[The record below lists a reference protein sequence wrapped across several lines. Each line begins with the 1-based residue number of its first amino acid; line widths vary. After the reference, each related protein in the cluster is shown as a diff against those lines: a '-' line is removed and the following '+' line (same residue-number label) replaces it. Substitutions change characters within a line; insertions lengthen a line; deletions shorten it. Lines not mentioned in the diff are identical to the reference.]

1 MTVDKLVYRVGAF
14 SRVEGT
20 QVTAVLNGRD
30 VQSIRVVPESVS
42 SVVRSDVRTS
52 ERYLRAAVADLIEQN
67 FRDPDFSVEVVAR
80 HLHVSRR
87 HLYRV
92 LAGGTTSLAEM
103 IADRRLQW
111 AEGLLMGPGNLKL
124 EAVAHASGFASTA
137 TMRNR
142 FRSKFGCTP
151 DEFRRMA
158 PASGPD
164 AEAS

>member
-1 MTVDKLVYRVGAF
+1 MGAGPNGGDGQVMSIAPERVSHSERV
-14 SRVEGT
+14 SRDG
-20 QVTAVLNGRD
+20 
-30 VQSIRVVPESVS
+30 VS
-42 SVVRSDVRTS
+42 DLRTS
-52 ERYLRAAVADLIEQN
+52 ERYLRAAVTDLIERN

-92 LAGGTTSLAEM
+92 LAGGPTSLAEM
-103 IADRRLQW
+103 IADRRLEW
-111 AEGLLMGPGNLKL
+111 ARRLLTGPGNLKL

-142 FRSKFGCTP
+142 FRAKFGLTP
-151 DEFRRMA
+151 DEFRRTAMA
-158 PASGPD
+158 AD

>member
-1 MTVDKLVYRVGAF
+1 MSDAGWENSRGRNKVGPGPIGRDGQVMNIAPEHVSRSEQVSRVG
-14 SRVEGT
+14 
-20 QVTAVLNGRD
+20 
-30 VQSIRVVPESVS
+30 VS
-42 SVVRSDVRTS
+42 DLRTS
-52 ERYLRAAVADLIEQN
+52 ERYLRAAVTDLIERN

-92 LAGGTTSLAEM
+92 LAGSPTSLAEM
-103 IADRRLQW
+103 IADRRLDW
-111 AEGLLMGPGNLKL
+111 ARGLLTGPGNPKL

-142 FRSKFGCTP
+142 FRAKYGLTP
-151 DEFRRMA
+151 DEFRRA
-158 PASGPD
+158 ATVAD

>member
-1 MTVDKLVYRVGAF
+1 MTAI
-14 SRVEGT
+14 
-20 QVTAVLNGRD
+20 LNDRD
-30 VQSIRVVPESVS
+30 VQAIRVVPEPNSGALH
-42 SVVRSDVRTS
+42 SDVRTS
-52 ERYLRAAVADLIEQN
+52 ERYLRAAVTDLIERN
-67 FRDPDFSVEVVAR
+67 FRDPDFSVEIVAR

-103 IADRRLQW
+103 IADRRLEW
-111 AEGLLMGPGNLKL
+111 ARGLLTGPGNLKL
-124 EAVAHASGFASTA
+124 EAIAHASGFASTA

-151 DEFRRMA
+151 DEFRRLTPV
-158 PASGPD
+158 PAPD

>member
-1 MTVDKLVYRVGAF
+1 MTAI
-14 SRVEGT
+14 
-20 QVTAVLNGRD
+20 LNGRD
-30 VQSIRVVPESVS
+30 VQSIRVVPESNS
-42 SVVRSDVRTS
+42 GALRSDMRTS
-52 ERYLRAAVADLIEQN
+52 ERYLRAAVTDLIERN
-67 FRDPDFSVEVVAR
+67 FRDPDFSVEMVAR

-103 IADRRLQW
+103 IADRRLEW
-111 AEGLLMGPGNLKL
+111 AQGLLMGPGNLKL
-124 EAVAHASGFASTA
+124 EAIAHASGFASTA

-151 DEFRRMA
+151 DEFRRTA
-158 PASGPD
+158 PMSSPD

>member
-1 MTVDKLVYRVGAF
+1 MTAI
-14 SRVEGT
+14 
-20 QVTAVLNGRD
+20 LNGRD
-30 VQSIRVVPESVS
+30 VQSIRVVPESNS
-42 SVVRSDVRTS
+42 GAPRSDMRTS
-52 ERYLRAAVADLIEQN
+52 ERYLRAAVTDLIERN
-67 FRDPDFSVEVVAR
+67 FRDPDFSVEIVAR

-103 IADRRLQW
+103 IADRRLEW
-111 AEGLLMGPGNLKL
+111 AQGLLMGPGNLKL
-124 EAVAHASGFASTA
+124 EAIAHASGFASTA

-151 DEFRRMA
+151 DEFRRTA
-158 PASGPD
+158 PIPGPD

>member
-1 MTVDKLVYRVGAF
+1 MTAI
-14 SRVEGT
+14 
-20 QVTAVLNGRD
+20 LNGRD
-30 VQSIRVVPESVS
+30 VQSIRVVPESNS
-42 SVVRSDVRTS
+42 GAQRSDMRTS
-52 ERYLRAAVADLIEQN
+52 ERYLRAAVTDLIERN
-67 FRDPDFSVEVVAR
+67 FRDPDFSVEIVAR

-103 IADRRLQW
+103 IADRRLEW
-111 AEGLLMGPGNLKL
+111 AQGLLLGPGNLKL

-158 PASGPD
+158 PGPD